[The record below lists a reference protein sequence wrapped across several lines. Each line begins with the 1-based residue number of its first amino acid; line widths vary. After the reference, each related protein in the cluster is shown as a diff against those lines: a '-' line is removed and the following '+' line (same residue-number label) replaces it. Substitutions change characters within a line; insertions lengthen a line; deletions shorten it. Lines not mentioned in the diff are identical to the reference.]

1 MHVVRVHSDPGSGS
15 WWAEDGE
22 GYVAVSDSL
31 QGIEELVYEGMS
43 EMLGLSRSDVDLI
56 RVETRSAQP
65 TG

>member
-1 MHVVRVHSDPGSGS
+1 MHIVRVHSDTDSGS

-43 EMLGLSRSDVDLI
+43 EMLGLGRSDVDLI
-56 RVETRSAQP
+56 RVETPSERPA
-65 TG
+65 G

>member
-1 MHVVRVHSDPGSGS
+1 MHIVRVHSDSDSGS

-43 EMLGLSRSDVDLI
+43 EFLGLGRSEVELV
-56 RVETRSAQP
+56 RVETTAEQP
-65 TG
+65 SG

>member
-1 MHVVRVHSDPGSGS
+1 MYIVRVHSDPDSGS

-43 EMLGLSRSDVDLI
+43 DLLGLVRSDVELV
-56 RVETRSAQP
+56 RVETPAEQP
-65 TG
+65 AG